1 MIFYTNNKS
10 DEKFI
15 INNNT
20 RDVSVSVY
28 DLKSLFFFSK
38 EILKGKLKNFNRD
51 ERRTKT
57 IKLKNNGLVYK
68 LEIASLEI
76 SNSLPSYDEN
86 EFIISLLID
95 QASEQYLN
103 IGLNKYGMEQIKSHI
118 EEEDYSRLNLEIS
131 STKNHLISKIADDI
145 EVSVDLQSN
154 YGKDKLIRW
163 KNYYEILLSDLAGA
177 VEEVV
182 AEVDLKEFREN
193 IDFWEN
199 IAESDQIYLPV
210 KIKQTRNLKSTYLIA
225 QQPMLTKKENQEEYN
240 LSDEHIF
247 DGNKN
252 VECKYIRGE
261 RKKEIFH
268 RAAIDF
274 DYEINSDIVVL
285 QSDEDIEWALKK
297 LTNKNFTSI
306 IIRENIVGQIE
317 LVRRVILG
325 LDSVLN
331 NEVCNPELIE
341 NVLDDDY
348 MLDSDTYI
356 PDEKNIKELKK
367 RYQKLNDEQAL
378 VVDKIMNMDNFFLV
392 QGPPG
397 TGKTEIISTVVKE
410 LNALNKRILITSN
423 VHVARTNII
432 ERIKGEKELIIKS
445 FTTIRADDPKYNQEK
460 SKNKINYLQNQVLE
474 KFKYDNKLIDSDSL
488 FVELKELYSFYEQKL
503 NELAL
508 LESRKIEIETSLKN
522 MDFQLNELETL
533 KTKLDDELEKNI
545 ELIVKSP
552 NNNMKFA
559 NKEVNLKF
567 SRLYE
572 NELDDAV
579 TKYFYAQK
587 MYQKFKQQKTISD
600 RIDYLLNYDL
610 SKSQI
615 KDIDGLNYLKEYKN
629 TNKLKKLLFNKF
641 NLFSL
646 VKISG
651 LTKKDYLKLLEKN
664 SVLLSQYD
672 TNEISN
678 NAKTVFSSL
687 KEHLNSNIKNI
698 KSEIDYLNIKL
709 LSLSEE
715 IVISQKQNY
724 HVLSKKEEL
733 STFLNEYNSIKNM
746 YKDDSLFYSY
756 LSEISQLNNDVTSSE
771 YDASFQEIMLGDSSF
786 DRLFKCEDNG
796 DGFILSMSTSQVAK
810 LLKTTEINF
819 DYIIVDEA
827 SKCNIADLIVSLP
840 RTSKLIL
847 LGDYLQLDPVF
858 DSKIPVD
865 FLNQADWTTLN
876 KSNFS
881 QLIKKEV
888 DIRFENGNNN
898 FDNSPIIGVLKKQ
911 YRMGKD
917 IFDLVKSIYDAIPGF
932 ELVDGKKEFVNPFL
946 NYSNILSIQCDG
958 IEKKEEDES
967 SSYNEKEIEVI
978 GNILD
983 CLIRLKKENKIQI
996 SSVGLISFYRKQ
1008 ITKLNNSILT
1018 KKSKL
1023 KELGISVS
1031 LGTVDN
1037 FQGKEFDLVIL
1048 SFVRTERITG
1058 WIEDIRRINV
1068 AISRAKD
1075 KLITV
1080 GNFEKLNSIAMT
1092 SSLNKN
1098 SSQSEV
1104 ERAVVYETIIPTLY
1118 EKTSQFNARSYIDN
1132 EIDMFLIGGENKGE

>member
-1 MIFYTNNKS
+1 M
-10 DEKFI
+10 
-15 INNNT
+15 
-20 RDVSVSVY
+20 
-28 DLKSLFFFSK
+28 
-38 EILKGKLKNFNRD
+38 KGKLKNFNRD

-118 EEEDYSRLNLEIS
+118 EEDYSRLNLEIS

-154 YGKDKLIRW
+154 YSKDKLIRW

-297 LTNKNFTSI
+297 MINKNFTSI

-341 NVLDDDY
+341 NVLDDDC

-445 FTTIRADDPKYNQEK
+445 FTTIRADDPKYHQET

-474 KFKYDNKLIDSDSL
+474 KFKYNNKLIDSDLL

-559 NKEVNLKF
+559 NKEINLEF

-572 NELDDAV
+572 NELGDGV
-579 TKYFYAQK
+579 GKYFYAQK
-587 MYQKFKQQKTISD
+587 MYEKFKQKKTISD

-641 NLFSL
+641 NPFSL

-672 TNEISN
+672 TSEISN
-678 NAKTVFSSL
+678 NAKIVFSRL

-724 HVLSKKEEL
+724 DVLSKKEEL

-746 YKDDSLFYSY
+746 HRDDSLFYSY

-771 YDASFQEIMLGDSSF
+771 YDASFQEVMLGDSSF

-898 FDNSPIIGVLKKQ
+898 FDNSSIIGVLKKQ

-1037 FQGKEFDLVIL
+1037 FQGKEFDLVVL
-1048 SFVRTERITG
+1048 SFVRTEKITG
-1058 WIEDIRRINV
+1058 WIEDVRRINV

-1118 EKTSQFNARSYIDN
+1118 EKTSQFNAKSYIDN